1 MSPQNSSQ
9 QRSPLWMS
17 IPILLL
23 IYGTFGWIGS
33 SSWQLQPN
41 RFIILCFTSLLV
53 DLIAVSPYRL
63 LEILFAGIFGAN
75 IRSLLIVMACAT
87 LLVVVFTWLPI
98 VYYATLML
106 AASLLMTMDL
116 ATRGWGRLQ
125 CFIGLM
131 VCQTIGLG
139 IGFGSNIDWVRT
151 IKYLQSLPHS

>member
-1 MSPQNSSQ
+1 M
-9 QRSPLWMS
+9 LF
-17 IPILLL
+17 

-33 SSWQLQPN
+33 SSWQTQPI
-41 RFIILCFTSLLV
+41 RLIILCLITILV

-87 LLVVVFTWLPI
+87 LLVVMFTWLPI

-106 AASLLMTMDL
+106 TASLSMTMDL
-116 ATRGWGRLQ
+116 ATKGWGRWPSFFSLV
-125 CFIGLM
+125 L
-131 VCQTIGLG
+131 CQVIGLG

-151 IKYLQSLPHS
+151 MKYLQSIPH